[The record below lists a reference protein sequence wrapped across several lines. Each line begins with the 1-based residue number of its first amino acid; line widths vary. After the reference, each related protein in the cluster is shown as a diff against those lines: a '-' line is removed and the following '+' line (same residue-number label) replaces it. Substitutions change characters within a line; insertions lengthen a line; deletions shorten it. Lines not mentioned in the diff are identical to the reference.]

1 MDEELFVIA
10 EAVEG
15 IEDGK
20 FRGFVGVEIIGEDDA
35 VRNGAREDFGGD
47 GVAFDAAGGGEE
59 GEVEEGEVE
68 EGEEGE
74 EEKEGGP
81 CSVSCDP
88 RGLPR
93 RGEVARVPP
102 LRGRR
107 SRGANEGKGRALRPG

>member
-1 MDEELFVIA
+1 MDEELFVVA

-15 IEDGK
+15 IEDWI
-20 FRGFVGVEIIGEDDA
+20 FCGFVGVEIIGEDDA
-35 VRNGAREDFGGD
+35 VRNGAGEDFGGE

-59 GEVEEGEVE
+59 REVE
-68 EGEEGE
+68 EGEE
-74 EEKEGGP
+74 EKKGGP
-81 CSVSCDP
+81 CSVACDP
-88 RGLPR
+88 KSKPR